1 MSNTK
6 YAKTGFLLRIYLRRD
21 WLKIVFWLIGVV
33 GLMAGAAGK
42 FDTLYGSSKAMN
54 SIITTLRTPAM
65 VSLLGPF
72 TASKPYTVAN
82 VYAAEMMV
90 FMGLFVA
97 MMNIYFAIHATR
109 TDEDS
114 GVTEL
119 VRARAVGR
127 NASLTAAIFELILIN
142 LIAGVLEALGLQVSG
157 MSGSNAAGN
166 WLFGFGLAAF
176 GLMFGAFS
184 LLAAQL
190 ASSSRGA
197 TMLSYLILGVLFV
210 ARMGTDVQNTD
221 LTWWTIYGWIEKL
234 DIYGQNIWWPVA
246 LMVILIVLIG
256 GLAVRLGATRDVGA
270 GLLPQRAG
278 RRQASV
284 WLQGPLSLIARL
296 ERTSTIVWLVA
307 LFILGATYGSIFGTA
322 GDLMKTNPTMAK
334 LIGTTAVTQANRTIV
349 LAFANKL
356 VIIFVVLATIPGLIT
371 LFRLNR
377 DERNGYF
384 EQLHAK
390 AVSRGQ
396 LYFSIAAFGL
406 VSAIVALLLGILG
419 MYAAGAASMG
429 TEALTVGRFMRAFW
443 GYMPALIVTFGIA
456 ALLAGLLPKFQN
468 VAWVIPVY
476 GLISLYLGPLL
487 DIPKWATRISPY
499 GWVNR
504 VPIDSVAWGTA
515 SWMTVLGLGLIV
527 LGYLAY
533 THRDLTTN

>member
-1 MSNTK
+1 MTNTN
-6 YAKTGFLLRIYLRRD
+6 YAKTGFLLRVYLRRD
-21 WLKIVFWLIGVV
+21 WLKIMLWLIGVV

-72 TASKPYTVAN
+72 TAEKPYTVAS

-97 MMNIYFAIHATR
+97 IMNIYFAIHATR
-109 TDEDS
+109 TDEES
-114 GVTEL
+114 GVAEL
-119 VRARAVGR
+119 VRARATGR
-127 NASLTAAIFELILIN
+127 NASLTAAILELVLIN
-142 LIAGVLEALGLQVSG
+142 LIAGVLEAVGLQVSG
-157 MSGSNAAGN
+157 MSGINAAGN
-166 WLFGFGLAAF
+166 WLFGFSLAAF

-190 ASSSRGA
+190 ASSSRSA
-197 TMLSYLILGVLFV
+197 TILSYLILGLLFV
-210 ARMGTDVQNTD
+210 ARMVTDIQNTD

-234 DIYGQNIWWPVA
+234 DIYGQNIWWPVG
-246 LMVILIVLIG
+246 LMLILIGLVG
-256 GLAVRLGATRDVGA
+256 GMAITLGATRDVGA

-278 RRQASV
+278 RSRASS
-284 WLQGPLSLIARL
+284 LLRGPLTLIARL
-296 ERTSTIVWLVA
+296 ERTSTIIWLVA

-334 LIGTTAVTQANRTIV
+334 LIGTTAVTQANRAIV

-356 VIIFVVLATIPGLIT
+356 VIIFVVLATVPGLIT

-390 AVSRGQ
+390 AVSRGH
-396 LYFSIAAFGL
+396 LYISIVAFGL
-406 VSAIVALLLGILG
+406 VSAVVALLLGVLG
-419 MYAAGAASMG
+419 MYVAGAASMG
-429 TEALTVGRFMRAFW
+429 DEALAVSRFMRAFW
-443 GYMPALIVTFGIA
+443 GYAPALIVTFGIA
-456 ALLAGLLPKFQN
+456 ALLAGLVSKLQN
-468 VAWVIPVY
+468 IAWAIPVY

-487 DIPKWATRISPY
+487 DFPKWATRISPY
-499 GWVNR
+499 GWVNQ
-504 VPIDSVAWGTA
+504 VPINAVAWDTA
-515 SWMTVLGLGLIV
+515 GWMTALGLI
-527 LGYLAY
+527 LILTGYLTYAR
-533 THRDLTTN
+533 RDLLVN